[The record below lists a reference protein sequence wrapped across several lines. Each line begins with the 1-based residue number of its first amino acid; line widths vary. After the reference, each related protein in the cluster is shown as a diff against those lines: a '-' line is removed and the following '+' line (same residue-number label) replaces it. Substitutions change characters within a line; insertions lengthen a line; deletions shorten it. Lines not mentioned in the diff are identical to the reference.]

1 MKKLFLNFYCILFL
15 FNTVDLRSAIQ
26 EKILIKVDN
35 EIISS
40 YDLSNQ
46 IKTILFLSNREINNS
61 NITQFKKVAFEN
73 LINLRIKK
81 NEILKKKI
89 SIDEN
94 NINNYLNKISKNNI
108 SQFKKQF
115 EINDIN
121 YEIYLENVKTE
132 LSWQKLIF
140 SVYSEKIN
148 VTETE
153 IESTAK
159 SILKNKKNINEYNF
173 SKLEIVYNSDNELR
187 NKIQKINDII
197 LQSDIDQAADKLK
210 LTEPE
215 VIKSELGWVN
225 ESILSNLILDKIKNL
240 KKGEISP
247 PIVISNSMIF
257 LKLNDMRELSTKN
270 IDLKKLK
277 NDILNQKQNEIL
289 SLYSKNYLS
298 KLRNNTLIEFYE

>member
-1 MKKLFLNFYCILFL
+1 MKKFFLNFYCILFL

-240 KKGEISP
+240 KK
-247 PIVISNSMIF
+247 
-257 LKLNDMRELSTKN
+257 RRN
-270 IDLKKLK
+270 IT
-277 NDILNQKQNEIL
+277 
-289 SLYSKNYLS
+289 SYSYFK
-298 KLRNNTLIEFYE
+298 

>member
-1 MKKLFLNFYCILFL
+1 MKKFFLNFYCILFL

-73 LINLRIKK
+73 LINLKIKK

-257 LKLNDMRELSTKN
+257 LKLNDMRELSSKN

>member
-1 MKKLFLNFYCILFL
+1 M
-15 FNTVDLRSAIQ
+15 
-26 EKILIKVDN
+26 
-35 EIISS
+35 
-40 YDLSNQ
+40 
-46 IKTILFLSNREINNS
+46 
-61 NITQFKKVAFEN
+61 AFEN
-73 LINLRIKK
+73 LINLKIKK

-187 NKIQKINDII
+187 NKIKKINDII